1 MAKVFLSY
9 SRRDQAF
16 VEELYRRLKRDGVE
30 CFFDK
35 ESIKR
40 GANFVLALEKGISE
54 SDIVVAVLSPDFCT
68 SEWASIER
76 ATTMVEDPAGLRRR
90 LRPLLRRPY
99 RVAIRADMSASR
111 AAVRVRTS
119 YPISAANPST
129 AV

>member
-9 SRRDQAF
+9 SRKDQAF

-35 ESIKR
+35 QSIQW
-40 GANFVLALEKGISE
+40 GDNFVLALEKGIDE
-54 SDIVVAVLSPDFCT
+54 SDIVVAVLSPDFCK
-68 SEWASIER
+68 SEWATIER
-76 ATTMVEDPAGLRRR
+76 TSAMVEDPAGLRRR
-90 LRPLLRRPY
+90 LRPLMRKPC
-99 RVAIRADMSASR
+99 RVGIRGDMSASR